1 MANPY
6 PSPYGRASLN
16 PNIGGPIINEPAPK
30 KKHKA
35 LIATIIIVIII
46 IIIIIIIILV
56 TRKSTPAATTGT
68 STGTKCTAN
77 SQCLAPNKVCD
88 ITTGNCMVCLANSDC
103 ASPNPYCSNNTCVE
117 CLNSSQCTSPSTCI
131 SGTCCDLTPP
141 VITPGSLTANL
152 STSSKITGTYTYSQ
166 GISST
171 AVVTIYDVNNMVL
184 YTQPANNVLGN
195 ILVTEAE
202 TGSVLFPNTTYGVSV
217 LIENPTC
224 GNTANSAIVQVTT
237 VACGNEPGAIVD
249 TGISAVATVTTKLA
263 TANNS
268 SGIQI
273 TVNYP
278 SNTQSSNAPSP
289 YDIYSGNATFGI
301 IVYTTSGLEPNLAP
315 MVARGLK
322 AQNVN
327 ITNPPNYTF
336 VLASP
341 WLKIT
346 PVVGT
351 TYYYRI
357 WFEPCPSCVGCTTA
371 TCSGSGNGLPSCA
384 DSTVPICSN
393 SSTLVCN
400 DTSPPSCPTHSSPVC
415 SGCNIPQCV
424 SFLNAQHSVVATN

>member
-16 PNIGGPIINEPAPK
+16 PSIGGPIINEPAPK

-88 ITTGNCMVCLANSDC
+88 ITTGNCMVCLANTDC
-103 ASPNPYCSNNTCVE
+103 AAPNPYCSNNTCVE
-117 CLNSSQCTSPSTCI
+117 CLNSSQCISPSTCI

-184 YTQPANNVLGN
+184 YTQPANNVLGT

-237 VACGNEPGAIVD
+237 VACSNEAAAPVFNSTIA
-249 TGISAVATVTTKLA
+249 TATVTTNLPY
-263 TANNS
+263 ANNMP
-268 SGIQI
+268 GIEIQ
-273 TVNYP
+273 VNYTP
-278 SNTQSSNAPSP
+278 QIQASTVPAYP
-289 YDIYSGNATFGI
+289 DILSGVATFGM
-301 IVYTTSGLEPNLAP
+301 IVYTTSGMEPNLAP
-315 MVARGLK
+315 MLVR
-322 AQNVN
+322 N
-327 ITNPPNYTF
+327 IKGQGFTSGPPDTWTI
-336 VLASP
+336 ASP
-341 WLKIT
+341 WVGIT
-346 PVVGT
+346 PQVGT
-351 TYYYRI
+351 TYYFKL
-357 WFEPCPSCVGCTTA
+357 WFEACPSCIAGRT
-371 TCSGSGNGLPSCA
+371 
-384 DSTVPICSN
+384 
-393 SSTLVCN
+393 
-400 DTSPPSCPTHSSPVC
+400 
-415 SGCNIPQCV
+415 PQCV
-424 SFLNAQHSVVATN
+424 GLLTSEFSIVATN